1 MRRTARVLSVAAMAG
16 AVLAGGAPAAS
27 ADPTAETGP
36 ATAAP
41 DGSVTVSVACDPIGA
56 PAPRTMDATSE
67 AFAEGTVRLTLVRSD
82 DELSGPAYRGT
93 ARIAP
98 ADDLDVPE
106 AAAGTGSAWT
116 VDGACPAPVDGK
128 AARWSTTFDVSRDDD
143 PACTPSG
150 GAGCEGDEEKCTP
163 SHGAGCEED
172 EAECTPSHGAG
183 CEDGEHGEEECSPS
197 HGATCEDGEHGEEEC
212 SPSHGPNC
220 EDGEGGEGGEDGEGG
235 QGGEDGEEKCS
246 PSHGADCEDGTTC
259 AQGHGE
265 DCAKDEPC
273 SWDHGEDCGAEKPCR
288 QGHGDP
294 GCTSAPV
301 QHGVHAGA
309 GGAFGDSVPAL
320 AAGGLLIAGALGA
333 AVHRLC
339 RRDPAGDV

>member
-1 MRRTARVLSVAAMAG
+1 MRRTARVLSVAALAG

-41 DGSVTVSVACDPIGA
+41 DGSVTVSVACDPIGV
-56 PAPRTMDATSE
+56 PAPRTVDATSE
-67 AFAEGTVRLTLVRSD
+67 AFAEGTVRLTLVPGD

-116 VDGACPAPVDGK
+116 VDGVCPAPPDGK
-128 AARWSTTFDVSRDDD
+128 AARWSTTFDVSRDDE
-143 PACTPSG
+143 PACAPSG

-163 SHGAGCEED
+163 HGAGCEED
-172 EAECTPSHGAG
+172 EPECTPSHGAG
-183 CEDGEHGEEECSPS
+183 CEDGEDGEEKCGPS
-197 HGATCEDGEHGEEEC
+197 HGA
-212 SPSHGPNC
+212 NC
-220 EDGEGGEGGEDGEGG
+220 ED
-235 QGGEDGEEKCS
+235 GEDGEEKCDPS
-246 PSHGADCEDGTTC
+246 HGTGCEDGVFEAYDDLPDGEDGEEKCTPSHGANCEDGTTC

-265 DCAKDEPC
+265 DCAKGESC
-273 SWDHGEDCGAEKPCR
+273 SWDHGKECGAEKPCR
-288 QGHGDP
+288 EDHGDP
-294 GCTSAPV
+294 GCTGAPAV
-301 QHGVHAGA
+301 RHGVHAGA
-309 GGAFGDSVPAL
+309 GGAFGGSVPAL

-339 RRDPAGDV
+339 RRDPAEDV